1 MATRKKR
8 QALPQFQTPAQTVV
22 TDNQPKKAYQDE
34 FQSSVSDKVEDFG
47 KQFEGKGKTILYGIA
62 AIAVLAVLI
71 GIFFAW
77 NRRSN
82 AEAQTA
88 LGKAIETSQAQVTQ
102 SPDPANV
109 GARTFPTERARAEA
123 AVSEFQ
129 AVADKY
135 GNPVKEKA
143 LYFAA
148 ANRLTID
155 RPAAIQQLTEL
166 LPAGG
171 EVATLSKFALAQ
183 AAADD
188 GKLDEAAAFYQQLAA
203 LDNPILAKDSINYE
217 LAQIYEKQNKKQE
230 AADLYYTI
238 AKTASEAKDADD
250 KPIPMSETARDAKDK
265 LEKISPDRAKE
276 IVEPPPPSIGS
287 PFGS

>member
-8 QALPQFQTPAQTVV
+8 TIAQQFQAPATDTKPKTV
-22 TDNQPKKAYQDE
+22 YQDE
-34 FQSSVSDKVEDFG
+34 FQSGVNQKVEDFG
-47 KQFEGKGKTILYGIA
+47 RQFEGKGKTILYGIA

-88 LGKAIETSQAQVTQ
+88 LGRAIETSQAQVSE
-102 SPDPANV
+102 SPDPANT
-109 GARTFPTERARAEA
+109 AKTFPTEKARAEA

-135 GNPVKEKA
+135 GDPVKEKA
-143 LYFAA
+143 QYFASV
-148 ANRLTID
+148 NRLTLD
-155 RPAAIQQLTEL
+155 RAAGIQALTDL
-166 LPAGG
+166 SKSSG
-171 EVATLSKFALAQ
+171 EVGTLSKFALAQ
-183 AAADD
+183 AKTGD
-188 GKLDEAAAFYQQLAA
+188 GKLDEAAALYQELAA
-203 LDNPILAKDSINYE
+203 LANPILAKDSINFE
-217 LAQIYEKQNKKQE
+217 LAQIYQKQGKTTE
-230 AADLYYTI
+230 AADIYYNI

-250 KPIPMSETARDAKDK
+250 KPVPMTQTAREAKDK
-265 LEKISPDRAKE
+265 LEEINPERAKE
-276 IVEPPPPSIGS
+276 IVEPVTPPTGGL